1 MNNPTFKLE
10 GIVRSKDVMED
21 FEGPL
26 TLILQ
31 LLSKNKIEIKDIRI
45 SLILDQ
51 YLQYLDEMAAMD
63 LEVASEFVAM
73 ASHLV
78 YIKARTLIAGDEEVS
93 ELEQLIS
100 SLEELK
106 SRDRY
111 VQIKTMT
118 DQFAEL
124 YKCGGGL
131 FVKPPEYL
139 PVNSQY
145 TYTHDKEDLLT
156 AICAMFDREE
166 GAGRNFSIR
175 NISIPQRIVY
185 SVADKALEIV
195 DRLRK
200 IGVVRVGLLL
210 YESKSRSEVVA
221 TFIAILEL
229 CKTGNVCLAG
239 EDEDF
244 TITYTGTGELEFSE
258 DYEQG
263 ETEDGNP

>member
-1 MNNPTFKLE
+1 
-10 GIVRSKDVMED
+10 
-21 FEGPL
+21 
-26 TLILQ
+26 
-31 LLSKNKIEIKDIRI
+31 
-45 SLILDQ
+45 
-51 YLQYLDEMAAMD
+51 
-63 LEVASEFVAM
+63 
-73 ASHLV
+73 
-78 YIKARTLIAGDEEVS
+78 
-93 ELEQLIS
+93 
-100 SLEELK
+100 
-106 SRDRY
+106 
-111 VQIKTMT
+111 MT
-118 DQFAEL
+118 G
-124 YKCGGGL
+124 K
-131 FVKPPEYL
+131 
-139 PVNSQY
+139 
-145 TYTHDKEDLLT
+145 
-156 AICAMFDREE
+156 

-185 SVADKALEIV
+185 SVTDKALEIV

-210 YESKSRSEVVA
+210 YESRSRSEVVA

>member
-1 MNNPTFKLE
+1 MNNPTFKLQ
-10 GIVRSKDVMED
+10 GIVRSKDEMED

-31 LLSKNKIEIKDIRI
+31 LLSKNKIEIKDIRV

-51 YLQYLDEMAAMD
+51 YLRYLDEMAAMD
-63 LEVASEFVAM
+63 LEIASEFVAM

-111 VQIKTMT
+111 VQIKAMT
-118 DQFAEL
+118 EQFAEL
-124 YKCGGGL
+124 YKRGGGL
-131 FVKPPEYL
+131 FTKPPEYL
-139 PVNSQY
+139 PLNDQY
-145 TYTHDKEDLLT
+145 RYTHDKEDLLN
-156 AICAMFDREE
+156 AICAMFGREDGVDRNQGVKE
-166 GAGRNFSIR
+166 
-175 NISIPQRIVY
+175 ISIPQRIVY
-185 SVADKALEIV
+185 SVTDKALEIV
-195 DRLRK
+195 DRLRRR
-200 IGVVRVGLLL
+200 GVVRVGALL
-210 YESKSRSEVVA
+210 YESRSRSEVVA

-244 TITYTGTGELEFSE
+244 TITYTGVGELEFSE
-258 DYEQG
+258 EYEQG
-263 ETEDGNP
+263 EAENGNP